1 MKSGAKMKCVTRL
14 GLVQKRVSGLLSEMT
29 IAQISQGVDRQFDRA
44 SDEFTRFEPV
54 IVERGRIDSDNAHSG
69 NGVDLSAALQ
79 ELRSDHK
86 EGRLDATASQRA
98 EILIRDTI
106 EQYGDRMTRDVEREY
121 SDRFSAHQDALMSG
135 SEGDKAITEIEY
147 EGIRSGRDGL
157 SNLLNE
163 YGYETRTLRA
173 ENEDLRR
180 VVEHERAGNLSSP
193 FSDADQ
199 RLSYREAIERELEVT
214 QIDRLQDGDVD
225 VLKDQLE
232 DRLDRLYAAKHYL
245 QSDTATANSEATR
258 AVVEEIA
265 DHEYELNRADLMDGE
280 TERGETH

>member
-1 MKSGAKMKCVTRL
+1 
-14 GLVQKRVSGLLSEMT
+14 
-29 IAQISQGVDRQFDRA
+29 
-44 SDEFTRFEPV
+44 
-54 IVERGRIDSDNAHSG
+54 
-69 NGVDLSAALQ
+69 VDLSAALQ

-86 EGRLDATASQRA
+86 EGRLDATASHRA
-98 EILIRDTI
+98 EVLIRDSV
-106 EQYGDRMTRDVEREY
+106 ERYGDRMSHDVEREY
-121 SDRFSAHQDALMSG
+121 SERLSAHQDALMSG
-135 SEGDKAITEIEY
+135 SEGDKTITEIEY
-147 EGIRSGRDGL
+147 EGIRSERDGL

-163 YGYETRTLRA
+163 YGYGAQTLRV

-180 VVEHERAGNLSSP
+180 VVEHERAGTLTAP
-193 FSDADQ
+193 VADTDQ
-199 RLSYREAIERELEVT
+199 RATYREAVERDLDKSQTE
-214 QIDRLQDGDVD
+214 RLRGGDVD

-265 DHEYELNRADLMDGE
+265 DHEYELNRADLIDGE